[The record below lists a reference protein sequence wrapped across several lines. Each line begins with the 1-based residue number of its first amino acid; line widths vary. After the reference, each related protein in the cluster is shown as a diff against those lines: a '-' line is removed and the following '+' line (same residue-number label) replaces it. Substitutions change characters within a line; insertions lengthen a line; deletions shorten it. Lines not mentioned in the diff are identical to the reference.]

1 MSYLHGTI
9 IRLDRVLTQ
18 PGSDMSKVPYQR
30 SAKWYDSLIEPFNV
44 SLRQIGLK
52 MCPATE
58 GATVLDVGCGTGT
71 HLDLYQKAGCEVFGI
86 DSSSAMLDVARNKL
100 GQRATLHLGDASQM
114 PYEDGMFDLVIIT
127 LTLHEMPTPTRS
139 AVLSEIQRV
148 LKQCGQLLVIDYHTG
163 TIRFPRGWLGK
174 GLITFVE
181 FLAGGEHFRN
191 CREFLATGGMPALSQ
206 HHSLRQTEAKIV
218 NGGNIGLYV
227 FSLE

>member
-1 MSYLHGTI
+1 MSYLCGTI
-9 IRLDRVLTQ
+9 IHQDRRFAQ
-18 PGSDMSKVPYQR
+18 PGSAMSKVPYQR
-30 SAKWYDSLIEPFNV
+30 SAKWYDRFIEPLNV

-58 GATVLDVGCGTGT
+58 GTIVLDVGCGTGT

-86 DSSSAMLDVARNKL
+86 DSSSAMLEVARNKL

-139 AVLSEIQRV
+139 AVLSEVKRV
-148 LKQCGQLLVIDYHTG
+148 LRQSGQLLVIDYHTG
-163 TIRFPRGWLGK
+163 PIRFPRGWLGK
-174 GLITFVE
+174 GLITIIE

-191 CREFLATGGMPALSQ
+191 YREFLATGGMQALSQ
-206 HHSLRQTEAKIV
+206 RYSLRQTEAKIV
-218 NGGNIGLYV
+218 SGGNIGLFV
-227 FSLE
+227 FTLE